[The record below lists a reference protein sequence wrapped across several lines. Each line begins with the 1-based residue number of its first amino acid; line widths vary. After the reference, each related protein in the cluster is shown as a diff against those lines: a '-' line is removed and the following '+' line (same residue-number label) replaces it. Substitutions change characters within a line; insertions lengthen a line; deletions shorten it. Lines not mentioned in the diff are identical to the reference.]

1 MWFVTKPKEI
11 RPGLITSINA
21 AYTSIEVKILL
32 TKSRFRDF
40 TVSSNPMGLRVVAR
54 K

>member
-21 AYTSIEVKILL
+21 AYTSTEVKILL